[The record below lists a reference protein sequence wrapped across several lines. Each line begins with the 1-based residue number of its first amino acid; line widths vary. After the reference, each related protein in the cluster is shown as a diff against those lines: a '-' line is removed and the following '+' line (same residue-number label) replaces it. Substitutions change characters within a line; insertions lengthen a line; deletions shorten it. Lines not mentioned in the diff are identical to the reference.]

1 MPVGLVGVG
10 RMGKALAAKLA
21 GHIELVLF
29 DRDNT
34 QLTAV
39 AGEYNTRI
47 SDSLEDMAEL
57 GTVILA
63 VPDREVISCIKV
75 FNQLSEPLTV
85 INIATNV
92 DRHVLRETAG
102 RNVKCISAKIIGQAD
117 EMMAGQR
124 PVIMVDDHPVELVS
138 ATAEIFSKV
147 GDVLIGRA
155 DLVAQINR
163 MAAEKVLTAAVT
175 IEETLRQQNITD
187 QAIINNAIGQ
197 VAVGILKAYA
207 NSNLGPFAREVVQQ
221 VRAKLQTNPDSKKRG
236 Y

>member
-10 RMGKALAAKLA
+10 RMGKALTAKLA

-34 QLTAV
+34 ELIAV
-39 AGEYNTRI
+39 AGEYNTKI
-47 SDSLEDMAEL
+47 SESLEDIAAI

-75 FNQLSEPLTV
+75 FNRLPQPLTV

-124 PVIMVDDHPVELVS
+124 PVIMVDDHPVEMVA

-147 GDVLIGRA
+147 GDVIIGRA

-175 IEETLRQQNITD
+175 IEETLRRQKITD

-207 NSNLGPFAREVVQQ
+207 NSNLGPFAREIVQQ
-221 VRAKLQTNPDSKKRG
+221 VRTKLRTPYDKK
-236 Y
+236 